1 MIKESIN
8 ITILMKKSTNDN
20 ASTDDILSIKLFQME
35 KLNIIKLK
43 IEIKQEKKYWF
54 YELIHSIKVA
64 IFLIWFNLFLT
75 FSVYRVYI
83 FGKIYLVLDNSR
95 LI

>member
-20 ASTDDILSIKLFQME
+20 TSTDENLSIKVYQME

-43 IEIKQEKKYWF
+43 TEIKQEKK
-54 YELIHSIKVA
+54 I
-64 IFLIWFNLFLT
+64 
-75 FSVYRVYI
+75 
-83 FGKIYLVLDNSR
+83 LVF
-95 LI
+95 